1 MQKIFRQE
9 CQRLGKNKRN
19 QRTRKEQETQTRKAC
34 LLKRNAQIR
43 EIEKKTEKGMK
54 KLPRKEREHTI

>member
-1 MQKIFRQE
+1 MTKIGQE
-9 CQRLGKNKRN
+9 LEKL
-19 QRTRKEQETQTRKAC
+19 RTRKEQETQTRKAC

-43 EIEKKTEKGMK
+43 EIEKKIEKGMK